1 MLAVVLVATALGLL
15 ASSAQVRGAYRQ
27 SLMDLFQAEARTV
40 VAVRDAE
47 LKAVQAQCR
56 RLVALPRVFAAMGAW
71 ASGEGHA
78 DDLYDRTS
86 DDLKEFFR
94 RAREVAG
101 GGKSA
106 AGYLFLDRGGKPIEP
121 SGNDADIDAAVGRR
135 WQREPVAVQQG
146 ADERLAYLA
155 VGDRALQAMYFAVP
169 DPEDGSRLGTLA
181 VFFPFVPPQA
191 MAVEGGSP
199 LRTGLLLEGRLYG
212 DQLPGSAAAELTR
225 DAGVEAEVVECPLRL
240 DGQPWLAR
248 LQPID
253 AGDASV
259 RLVTAAS
266 LVPMHEAVRRL
277 LLSGLAAGSV
287 GVLIGVVVAV
297 VTARGLARPVAQ
309 LSEAATR
316 VGRGDYA
323 VRLPVVR
330 GDELGL
336 LAERFNEM
344 TLGLTLRDKY
354 RGLLDLVADPGIAE
368 RMIGGSVGLGG
379 VTTPAA
385 VIFCDIRGF
394 TPLTNSRTAHEVVE
408 LLNRHMTALTEVVY
422 RHGGVV
428 DKFVGDLIMAV
439 FGAPRGAADDAERAA
454 RCALDMVRERER
466 LNRTDAVPIQ
476 IGVGV
481 AFGDMVAGCMGSEK
495 RLNYTVLGDRVNLA
509 ARLCSAAP
517 AGAVYVDQ
525 QVRERLGAGWT
536 VAALEPLKV
545 KGFDQPVAAWRLE
558 DWKENA

>member
-1 MLAVVLVATALGLL
+1 MLAVVLVATGLGLL

-27 SLMDLFQAEARTV
+27 SLMDLFQAEARAV

-47 LKAVQAQCR
+47 LQAVQAQCR
-56 RLVALPRVFAAMGAW
+56 RLVGLPRVFAALSAW
-71 ASGEGHA
+71 AGGEGQA

-94 RAREVAG
+94 RAREVAS
-101 GGKSA
+101 GGKST
-106 AGYLFLDRGGKPIEP
+106 AGYLFLDRSGKPIEP
-121 SGNDADIDAAVGRR
+121 SGNDADIDDAVGQR
-135 WQREPVAVQQG
+135 WQREPAAVREAG
-146 ADERLAYLA
+146 DERLAYLA
-155 VGDRALQAMYFAVP
+155 VGDVALQAMYFAVP

-181 VFFPFVPPQA
+181 VFFPFVAPRPVP
-191 MAVEGGSP
+191 VESGGQM
-199 LRTGLLLEGRLYG
+199 RTGLLLQERLFG
-212 DQLPGSAAAELTR
+212 GQLPPQAATELAAACTSAEPVEHPIEL
-225 DAGVEAEVVECPLRL
+225 E
-240 DGQPWLAR
+240 GQPWLAR
-248 LQPID
+248 LTPIEAND
-253 AGDASV
+253 PSV

-266 LVPMHEAVRRL
+266 LAPMHEAVRRL
-277 LLSGLAAGSV
+277 LFSGLAAGSV
-287 GVLIGVVVAV
+287 GVLIGVAVAML
-297 VTARGLARPVAQ
+297 TARGLARPVAE
-309 LSEAATR
+309 LSVAATR

-323 VRLPVVR
+323 VRLPVAR
-330 GDELGL
+330 RDELGL
-336 LAERFNEM
+336 LAERFNDM
-344 TLGLTLRDKY
+344 THGLTLRDKY

-368 RMIGGSVGLGG
+368 RMIGGSVNLGG

-439 FGAPRGAADDAERAA
+439 FGAPRGAPDDAERAA

-466 LNRTDAVPIQ
+466 LNRIDAVPIQ

-481 AFGDMVAGCMGSEK
+481 AYGDMVAGCMGSER

-517 AGAVYVDQ
+517 AGAVYVDG
-525 QVRERLGAGWT
+525 QVRERLGRGWA
-536 VAALEPLKV
+536 VSALEPLKV
-545 KGFDQPVAAWRLE
+545 KGFDEPVSAYRLE

>member
-27 SLMDLFQAEARTV
+27 SLMDLFQSETRSV

-47 LKAVQAQCR
+47 LQAVQAQCR
-56 RLVALPRVFAAMGAW
+56 RLVGLPRVFAAMSAF
-71 ASGEGHA
+71 AAGEGQA

-94 RAREVAG
+94 RAQEVAG
-101 GGKSA
+101 GGRSS
-106 AGYLFLDRGGKPIEP
+106 AGYLFLDRAGKPIEP
-121 SGNDADIDAAVGRR
+121 SGNRADIDAGVGQR
-135 WQREPVAVQQG
+135 WQREPAAVREG
-146 ADERLAYLA
+146 GDERLAYLS

-181 VFFPFVPPQA
+181 VFFPFTPPQPEP
-191 MAVEGGSP
+191 VEGGVRM
-199 LRTGLLLEGRLYG
+199 RTGLLLEGRLFG
-212 DQLPGSAAAELTR
+212 DQLPATAAGDLARAADTT
-225 DAGVEAEVVECPLRL
+225 AGAVECPLEL
-240 DGQPWLAR
+240 EGHPWLAR
-248 LQPID
+248 LQPIE

-266 LVPMHEAVRRL
+266 LVPMHQAVRSL

-297 VTARGLARPVAQ
+297 VTARGMARPVAA

-323 VRLPVVR
+323 VRLPVAR
-330 GDELGL
+330 RDELGL

-344 TLGLTLRDKY
+344 TVGLTLRDKY

-368 RMIGGSVGLGG
+368 RMIGGSVNLGG

-439 FGAPRGAADDAERAA
+439 FGAPRGAPDDAERAA

-466 LNRTDAVPIQ
+466 LNRVEAVPIQ

-481 AFGDMVAGCMGSEK
+481 AYGDMVAGCMGSER
-495 RLNYTVLGDRVNLA
+495 RLNYTVLGERVNLA

-525 QVRERLGAGWT
+525 AVRERLGRGWSVT
-536 VAALEPLKV
+536 ALDPLKV
-545 KGFDQPVAAWRLE
+545 KGFDQPVSAWRLD
-558 DWKENA
+558 DWKENP

>member
-27 SLMDLFQAEARTV
+27 SLMDLFQSEARAV

-47 LKAVQAQCR
+47 LQAVQAQCR
-56 RLVALPRVFAAMGAW
+56 RLVGLPRVFAAMSAW
-71 ASGEGHA
+71 AGGEGQA

-101 GGKSA
+101 GGKST
-106 AGYLFLDRGGKPIEP
+106 AGYLFLDRSGKPIEP
-121 SGNDADIDAAVGRR
+121 SGNDADIDEAVGQR
-135 WQREPVAVQQG
+135 WQREPVAAREG
-146 ADERLAYLA
+146 GDERLAYLA
-155 VGDRALQAMYFAVP
+155 VGEVALQAMYFAVQ

-181 VFFPFVPPQA
+181 VFFPFVSPQA
-191 MAVEGGSP
+191 VQAESGGQMRSA
-199 LRTGLLLEGRLYG
+199 LLLQGRLFG
-212 DQLPGSAAAELTR
+212 GQLPAELASSLTSAAAQ
-225 DAGVEAEVVECPLRL
+225 DAQATACPLEL
-240 DGQPWLAR
+240 NGQPWLAR
-248 LQPID
+248 LNPIE

-266 LVPMHEAVRRL
+266 LVPMHQAVRRL
-277 LLSGLAAGSV
+277 LFSGLAAGSV
-287 GVLIGVVVAV
+287 GVVIGVVVALA
-297 VTARGLARPVAQ
+297 TARGMARPVAA

-323 VRLPVVR
+323 VRLPVAR
-330 GDELGL
+330 RDELGL
-336 LAERFNEM
+336 LAERFNDM
-344 TLGLTLRDKY
+344 THGLTLRDKY
-354 RGLLDLVADPGIAE
+354 RGLLDLVADPGIAQE
-368 RMIGGSVGLGG
+368 MIGGSVDLGG

-394 TPLTNSRTAHEVVE
+394 TPLTNSRTAHEVVD

-439 FGAPRGAADDAERAA
+439 FGAPRGAPDDAERAA

-466 LNRTDAVPIQ
+466 LNRIDAVPIQ

-481 AFGDMVAGCMGSEK
+481 AYGDMVAGCMGSEK

-525 QVRERLGAGWT
+525 QVRERLGRGWT